1 MPNNPSLLFLVLHP
15 YKSSHFA
22 YMSYLELNLD
32 RTHDI
37 NYAVFVPSHYCQ
49 LVGLWTPHT
58 HTSVLVNAFKRIQQR
73 HIKQCRRYMEC
84 FTMKSGALSRGEQG
98 QWPRATL
105 YGSTFKDFLE
115 VTAFPERHFPFQE
128 IDRSTWIKSSGMR
141 QWYITVR
148 KSL

>member
-1 MPNNPSLLFLVLHP
+1 MTEIMPCLPHP
-15 YKSSHFA
+15 ITVTWLGS
-22 YMSYLELNLD
+22 
-32 RTHDI
+32 
-37 NYAVFVPSHYCQ
+37 
-49 LVGLWTPHT
+49 GLPPTP
-58 HTSVLVNAFKRIQQR
+58 VLVNAFKRIQQR

-84 FTMKSGALSRGEQG
+84 FTMKSGALSRGEHG

-141 QWYITVR
+141 QWYITVLYLQIFIDSNFIR
-148 KSL
+148 FG